1 MDHSKPAFDVN
12 NEAYIS
18 LTPVDCINAMFS
30 HTDGE
35 GRLRLPA
42 WPNDTDDINE
52 ETTAWLDCLMT
63 WDDKDRNNVIAAYE
77 ELFAALRAIADVS
90 DRLGDTREENE
101 GILSGELL
109 DVWDTYIRPFNLGD
123 IDFDTVMDIEERMD
137 AARLAADLAGLFED
151 VTSENGEEIFWSG
164 EEESGV
170 TSEEEALYDQYV
182 AAVRS
187 DAERRLDRA
196 LAAYDVIIRAKRV
209 RKLMS
214 LHAPDIIL
222 NSEAK
227 LLAQALA
234 VNAFAESAELVSDA
248 ERK

>member
-1 MDHSKPAFDVN
+1 MDHPMPAFDVN
-12 NEAYIS
+12 DEAYIS

-35 GRLRLPA
+35 GNLRIPV
-42 WPNDTDDINE
+42 WPNETDDINE
-52 ETTAWLDCLMT
+52 ETTAWLDCVMT
-63 WDDKDRNNVIAAYE
+63 WDAGGRNDLIAAYE
-77 ELFAALRAIADVS
+77 ELFAALKTIADVS
-90 DRLGDTREENE
+90 DRLGETREENE
-101 GILSGELL
+101 GILSGKLL
-109 DVWDTYIRPFNLGD
+109 DVWDTYIRPFDLGD
-123 IDFDTVMDIEERMD
+123 IDYDTVMDIEERMD
-137 AARLAADLAGLFED
+137 AAKLAGLFED
-151 VTSENGEEIFWSG
+151 DAYENGEDIFWRG
-164 EEESGV
+164 EEKTVV
-170 TSEEEALYDQYV
+170 TAEEVALYNQYV
-182 AAVRS
+182 AAVHS
-187 DAERRLDRA
+187 DAERRLDRT

-227 LLAQALA
+227 LLAQAIA